1 MKILLSRLKNK
12 IVFKEKEKMKPIG
25 LQLYTVR
32 ELLGE
37 SKEKFIST
45 MKHVSEIGFV
55 GVEGGLGEAIK
66 YGMTAEQY
74 KELLDQLGLEMITG
88 PGPKHDLSNI
98 DEIARLKNIFG
109 FKHLF
114 GGFGWDEFKTMDSI
128 RKTAD
133 LINRMTTALKPHK
146 LQLCLHNH
154 FWEFDRINGKI
165 AQEYIAELCP
175 DVKFEIDIY
184 WATNFMANDAAEQ
197 VKNFKARVP
206 VLHIKDGMMER
217 PKDQPFGG
225 PMSAVGAG
233 KVNVKGAIA
242 AADPKVLK
250 WLVVEIDRCEGDR
263 VEAVEKSYRYLV
275 DNKLGKGSVK

>member
-1 MKILLSRLKNK
+1 MKKVN
-12 IVFKEKEKMKPIG
+12 MKPIG
-25 LQLYTVR
+25 LQLYSVR
-32 ELLGE
+32 EVLGE
-37 SKEKFIST
+37 SKESFLST
-45 MKHVSEIGFV
+45 MKKVSEIGFV
-55 GVEGGLGEAIK
+55 GVEGGLGEAVK
-66 YGMTAEQY
+66 FGMTAEQY

-98 DEIARLKNIFG
+98 EEIGRLKKIFG
-109 FKHLF
+109 FKYLF

-128 RKTAD
+128 RKTAE
-133 LINRMTTALKPHK
+133 LINRMTAAIKPHK
-146 LQLCLHNH
+146 LELSLHNH
-154 FWEFDRINGKI
+154 FWEFDRINGRI

-184 WATNFMANDAAEQ
+184 WATNFGANDAAEQ
-197 VKNFKARVP
+197 VKNFRSRVP
-206 VLHIKDGMMER
+206 ILHIKDGMMER

-242 AADPKVLK
+242 AADPKLLK

-263 VEAVEKSYRYLV
+263 MEAVEASYRYLAA
-275 DNKLGKGSVK
+275 NKLGKGSVK